1 MTGTFFSNGGV
12 TQDQFSITKSGS
24 TPPPPSPYHY
34 EPFIALSGS
43 NFLDTAITPQL
54 QLPKFS
60 VGSWFK
66 TSNAY
71 TSDAFIANKG
81 GSGSETAGK
90 NMNYGIWMNSA
101 EKIQAGFETRTGA
114 DNEVTSPLTYNDG
127 QWHYAVVTYDAAP
140 ASPAVRLYIDGALV
154 GTKATTA
161 APDNTGTQPVRIGAN
176 SRTPNGFFTG
186 NADEV
191 RVWNRELTS
200 QEVQNGYNNGQFAD
214 PQAILYVD
222 SEITPPPPPPYHY
235 DPSITLSGSNFVDTA
250 STPQLQLPNV

>member
-1 MTGTFFSNGGV
+1 VATS
-12 TQDQFSITKSGS
+12 
-24 TPPPPSPYHY
+24 PS
-34 EPFIALSGS
+34 
-43 NFLDTAITPQL
+43 L
-54 QLPKFS
+54 QLSKFS

-81 GSGSETAGK
+81 GSGSETAGN

-127 QWHYAVVTYDAAP
+127 QWHYAVVTYDAA
-140 ASPAVRLYIDGALV
+140 AVSPAVRLYVDGTLV
-154 GTKATTA
+154 ATKATTA

-186 NADEV
+186 SADEV

-200 QEVQNGYNNGQFAD
+200 QEIGSQYNNGQFD
-214 PQAILYVD
+214 
-222 SEITPPPPPPYHY
+222 ITGQVLHL
-235 DPSITLSGSNFVDTA
+235 DFGASGSA
-250 STPQLQLPNV
+250 STNQAPVANAGPSQTVH